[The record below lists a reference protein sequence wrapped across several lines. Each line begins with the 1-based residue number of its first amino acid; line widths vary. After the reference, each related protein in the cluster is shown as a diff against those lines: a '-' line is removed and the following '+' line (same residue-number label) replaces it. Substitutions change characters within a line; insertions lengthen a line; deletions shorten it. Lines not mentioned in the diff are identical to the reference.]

1 MYQLVLSLLTS
12 FSIYIAHVP
21 VQGYAKINGTLHQ
34 FVSIYFEF
42 LIQYIVYSSYE
53 NMVKYQRRNGV
64 GRMKK
69 IKLLMVED
77 DTDVMEINREYFEG
91 KGYDTVCAPTLA
103 KARFLLE
110 EHAPDLI
117 LLDVMMPDGSG
128 FDYCT
133 ELRKKTNAPII
144 FLTCRDEN
152 ESVVKGLLRGGDDNV
167 TKPYDLNILNA
178 RVAAH
183 LRRAGIMTAG
193 KIELSPLVVDFLSG
207 EATLNGEHIPL
218 TLKELQ
224 LLGCFALFA
233 GRRLS
238 CEEIYRR
245 AWGEA
250 SGGTSGSIKTHVAN
264 LRKKLKLDDGGWF
277 ELVSSGKNEYIFSKV
292 RY

>member
-1 MYQLVLSLLTS
+1 
-12 FSIYIAHVP
+12 
-21 VQGYAKINGTLHQ
+21 
-34 FVSIYFEF
+34 
-42 LIQYIVYSSYE
+42 
-53 NMVKYQRRNGV
+53 
-64 GRMKK
+64 MKL
-69 IKLLMVED
+69 IKLLMIED
-77 DTDVMEINREYFEG
+77 ETDVLEINREYFEG
-91 KGYDTVCAPTLA
+91 KGYEVICAAALT

-128 FDYCT
+128 FEFCK
-133 ELRKKTNAPII
+133 ELRQKTNAPII

-152 ESVVKGLLRGGDDNV
+152 ESVVKGLLQGGDDYV

-178 RVAAH
+178 RVAAQ

-193 KIELSPLVVDFLSG
+193 KIELSPLTIDFLSG
-207 EATLNGEHIPL
+207 DATLGGERIPL
-218 TLKELQ
+218 TQKELQ

-238 CEEIYRR
+238 VEEIYRR
-245 AWGEA
+245 AWGEMSPGA
-250 SGGTSGSIKTHVAN
+250 TGTIKTHVAN

-277 ELVSSGKNEYIFSKV
+277 ELASSGRNEYIFSKV